1 MRDLTHTSAAR
12 WHGGCPARYHQQLS
26 SCKFT
31 WAWDV
36 TPPADTSYEHPRM
49 PMTSLTVAPFDPRLD
64 FGCRVHGLD
73 SLRQISDDD
82 VAVLAEA
89 FQAHS
94 LVLLPRQR
102 GLEPAL
108 ELDLYRRLHRR
119 LWPATP
125 AAAGPRTPSGRDAHP
140 PGFPEVAVI
149 GRGTVRADEGRAARP
164 CAPPRSVFLF
174 CIQRC
179 DTWDLYEWPPTTHL
193 WHDRRS

>member
-1 MRDLTHTSAAR
+1 
-12 WHGGCPARYHQQLS
+12 
-26 SCKFT
+26 
-31 WAWDV
+31 
-36 TPPADTSYEHPRM
+36 M
-49 PMTSLTVAPFDPRLD
+49 PTSLTVAPFDPRLD
-64 FGCRVHGLD
+64 FGCRVRGLD

-108 ELDLYRRLHRR
+108 ELDLYRRLHRE

-125 AAAGPRTPSGRDAHP
+125 AAGPRTPSGRDAHP

-149 GRGTVRADEGRAARP
+149 GRGTVRADEGRAAL
-164 CAPPRSVFLF
+164 APHPAPF
-174 CIQRC
+174 CYFVYNC
-179 DTWDLYEWPPTTHL
+179 KTWDLYEWPSTV
-193 WHDRRS
+193 